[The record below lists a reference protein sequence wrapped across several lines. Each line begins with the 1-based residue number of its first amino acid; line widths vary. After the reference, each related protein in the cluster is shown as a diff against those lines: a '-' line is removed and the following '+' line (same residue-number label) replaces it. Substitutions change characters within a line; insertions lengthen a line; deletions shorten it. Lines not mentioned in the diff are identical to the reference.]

1 MALERS
7 RKEALAREWR
17 ESGARRWW
25 FLDSPVVPA
34 RLRIGPGTARWIGAG
49 LLLVLLAGV
58 PLIVSGPGNDLDVA
72 NIFRSGRSI
81 VDQHTYLAS
90 RAPGAPVH
98 ETIVGVADR
107 FGGPTLVNLTSL
119 AAAVVFVVGLD
130 RLLSGEGLG
139 PNRRWA
145 IAIVAAN
152 PWFVVAA
159 TSAVDYLFALA
170 LVVWSAV
177 ALRSGRL
184 VAAGVLAGLSMGCRV
199 GSALLIAAVLVAEL
213 TDDRRELGSTGQTSA
228 PDLASRFSPIA
239 TVGSITAVVAVLLM
253 VPSYRASG
261 GFSFAQNDFHTA
273 TPLVHLGR
281 AAVKNVALFGP
292 VSCVVALLTIPS
304 IGRALGSWR
313 SSWLIRFAVVGFA
326 ASEVLFVRFPWKVS
340 HLLPALVCG
349 AIALAVALR
358 DRPRLLVALACLQLL
373 SCVVQVK
380 VFSPDRPNRAEGA
393 KVGFEVTWG
402 QVVTDWQCRGD
413 HRDAYRGRQK
423 VEVEAAWGCSQPFV
437 WDDRP

>member
-1 MALERS
+1 M
-7 RKEALAREWR
+7 
-17 ESGARRWW
+17 
-25 FLDSPVVPA
+25 PA

-58 PLIVSGPGNDLDVA
+58 PLIFSGPGNDLDVA

-98 ETIVGVADR
+98 ESIVGVADR
-107 FGGPTLVNLTSL
+107 LGGPALVNLTSL

-130 RLLSGEGLG
+130 RLMSGEGLG

-145 IAIVAAN
+145 IAVVVAN

-170 LVVWSAV
+170 FVVWSAV

-199 GSALLIAAVLVAEL
+199 GSAMLIAAVLVAEL
-213 TDDRRELGSTGQTSA
+213 TDGQPDGESNDEASA
-228 PDLASRFSPIA
+228 PEFATRFRRVV
-239 TVGSITAVVAVLLM
+239 TVGAITAVVAVVLM
-253 VPSYRASG
+253 IPSYLASD

-281 AAVKNVALFGP
+281 SAVKNVALLGP
-292 VSCVVALLTIPS
+292 VSCVVALLAIPS
-304 IGRALGSWR
+304 IGRALRSWR
-313 SSWLIRFAVVGFA
+313 SSWLIRFAVVGFV
-326 ASEVLFVRFPWKVS
+326 ASEALFIRFPWKVS

-349 AIALAVALR
+349 AVALALALR
-358 DRPRLLVALACLQLL
+358 NHPRLLVALACLQLL

-380 VFSPDRPNRAEGA
+380 VFSPDRPNQAEGA

-402 QVVTDWQCRGD
+402 QVVTDWQCRRN
-413 HRDAYRGRQK
+413 HPDAYRGRQK
-423 VEVEAAWGCSQPFV
+423 VEVEAAWGCSQPFA
-437 WDDRP
+437 WDDHR